1 MFMIGIAF
9 CLSLLQLTVVQAQQP
24 LSDKDKNTFSSIKF
38 EQKLD
43 HQLPLNTP
51 FADETG
57 NQVWLRDYF
66 TDRPVILVMAYYE
79 CPMLC
84 TLVLNGL
91 LNTLKEMAF
100 TVGDEFDVVV
110 ISIDPQETPS
120 MAADKKDAY
129 LTFYNRPNAGDGW
142 HFLTG
147 GKQQIEQVA
156 DAIGFHFIYDQ
167 RIDEYAHP
175 SGLVIL
181 TPAGKIARYFYGI
194 EFPPDDVRF
203 GLVEASAGKIGS
215 PVDQILIMCY
225 HYDPDTGRYSPII
238 TNILRIFGTAT
249 IFFIAIPIFV
259 LLYKE
264 HYGKSQGLEKKPRI
278 QPVESR

>member
-1 MFMIGIAF
+1 M
-9 CLSLLQLTVVQAQQP
+9 S
-24 LSDKDKNTFSSIKF
+24 
-38 EQKLD
+38 
-43 HQLPLNTP
+43 
-51 FADETG
+51 
-57 NQVWLRDYF
+57 
-66 TDRPVILVMAYYE
+66 YYE

-91 LNTLKEMAF
+91 LETLKGMAF
-100 TVGDEFDVVV
+100 TAGDEFDVVV

-120 MAADKKDAY
+120 MAADKKEVY
-129 LTFYNRPNAGDGW
+129 LTFYNRPEAENGW

-147 GKQQIEQVA
+147 GEQQIEQVA
-156 DAIGFHFIYDQ
+156 EAVGFHYIYDE

-181 TPAGKIARYFYGI
+181 TPEGKIARYFYGI
-194 EFPPDDVRF
+194 EFPPNDVRF

-215 PVDQILIMCY
+215 PVDQLLIMCY

-249 IFFIAIPIFV
+249 IFFIAMPIFA
-259 LLYKE
+259 LLYTE
-264 HYGKSQGLEKKPRI
+264 HRSKSQNSVKKHLFNL
-278 QPVESR
+278 